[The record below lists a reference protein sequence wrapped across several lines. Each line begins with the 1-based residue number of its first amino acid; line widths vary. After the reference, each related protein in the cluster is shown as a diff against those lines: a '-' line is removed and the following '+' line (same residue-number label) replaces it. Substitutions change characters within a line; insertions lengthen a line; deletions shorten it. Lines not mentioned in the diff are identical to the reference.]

1 MRNRRVNVY
10 NNTNLNLVVTD
21 YRAGT
26 PLKNTDT
33 RKKFK
38 EGNVVPGGMPSQ
50 TSDLDIPLAGTR
62 ISRVRGAPIA
72 GYRKTPATDKDG
84 NCCTKDKNTNGFT
97 QEIYQDTWTLC
108 DTDEVCV
115 GDKEGIVARPTR
127 SKKPIIRSGLQYNA
141 AAAPNVLRNTKEIK
155 KKYAFSYAQYQKN
168 LRCLSYERSQEKYK
182 SPESIGHP
190 EKYRKSGCNSCCNC
204 CVIEYNFK
212 PPPPPAPLP
221 TFDPNWEWIASLNG
235 AQWEFVTQIGG
246 VITVVR
252 ANGPEPCPSLTTG
265 LTLTFKPRNGPGA
278 PIPADVVVTIFVL
291 SNVVK
296 TIPGKCGT
304 TRGENVTIYKPNNK
318 KFQVQGAVS
327 SGSRLERLKL
337 DTIQGSRIA
346 KRIKQG
352 NCDPFHC
359 NSNSKRFTQGYRS
372 AEPRFVTNP
381 DEGGNKTRGFVP
393 TRWRQAYLA
402 RGRAMG
408 NIFQR
413 TSSFNISGALFSKV
427 NLPYPVGSVKSGGCC
442 HPPNAGTTN

>member
-1 MRNRRVNVY
+1 MSFIMRNRRVNVY

-38 EGNVVPGGMPSQ
+38 EGKVVPGGMPSQ

-182 SPESIGHP
+182 SPESIDHP

-204 CVIEYNFK
+204 CV
-212 PPPPPAPLP
+212 
-221 TFDPNWEWIASLNG
+221 
-235 AQWEFVTQIGG
+235 
-246 VITVVR
+246 
-252 ANGPEPCPSLTTG
+252 
-265 LTLTFKPRNGPGA
+265 
-278 PIPADVVVTIFVL
+278 
-291 SNVVK
+291 
-296 TIPGKCGT
+296 
-304 TRGENVTIYKPNNK
+304 VTIYKPNNK
-318 KFQVQGAVS
+318 NFQVQGAVS

-352 NCDPFHC
+352 NCDSFQC

-372 AEPRFVTNP
+372 SEPRFVTNP

-427 NLPYPVGSVKSGGCC
+427 DLPYPVGSVKSGGCC